1 MMLVAL
7 IAGAGAM
14 TGVGP
19 GVYAPLFAKS
29 ADDSVQVENFELDRL
44 PVTNADFLAFV
55 RTHPSWR
62 RSQVPRAQ
70 AEEQYL
76 GRWAGDLELG
86 PNAAPHAPVVQVSW
100 FAAQAFCEARGAR
113 LPTEAEWE
121 LAGAADET
129 HRDARQDSA
138 FTKKLLAWYE
148 KPNPERLPDVG
159 RGAANAWGV
168 NDLHGLVWEWVGDFM
183 SGAPVDGA
191 RFCGPGAAAAAN
203 KSDYAAFMRTAFRSS
218 LEAKYTV
225 GNLGFRCARTPGAA
239 PAAPAVFT
247 SHGGEKVPLA
257 QLTHG
262 PAVASMFFGSCS
274 SVCPLLFEKLKRVE
288 KRLSPRARE
297 RLTFSLV
304 TFDPDNDTPERL
316 ADLATAHGL
325 DGKHWRL
332 LSGPA
337 EATRTVAALL
347 GIRYRFIADGMVSH
361 SSAFVVF
368 DAKGN
373 IAERLDGL
381 EGSEDA
387 LVEAIERV
395 TAP

>member
-14 TGVGP
+14 VGP
-19 GVYAPLFAKS
+19 GVYAPLFGNS
-29 ADDSVQVENFELDRL
+29 ADDKVQVEKFELDRL
-44 PVTNADFLAFV
+44 PVTNADFLSFV
-55 RTHPSWR
+55 RSHPKWR
-62 RSQVPRAQ
+62 RSQVPHAQ
-70 AEEQYL
+70 AEEHYL
-76 GRWAGDLELG
+76 ARWTGDLELG
-86 PNAAPHAPVVQVSW
+86 PDASPHAPVVQVSW
-100 FAAQAFCEARGAR
+100 FAAQAFCEARSAR

-121 LAGAADET
+121 LAAAADET
-129 HRDARQDSA
+129 RRDARKDPA
-138 FTKKLLAWYE
+138 FTRQLLAWYE
-148 KPNPERLPDVG
+148 KPNPERLADVG

-168 NDLHGLVWEWVGDFM
+168 SDLHGLVWEWVGDFM

-191 RFCGPGAAAAAN
+191 RFCGPGAAAAAD
-203 KSDYAAFMRTAFRSS
+203 KSDYAAFMRSAFRSS
-218 LEAKYTV
+218 LEARYTV
-225 GNLGFRCARTPGAA
+225 GNLGFRCARTPGAPA
-239 PAAPAVFT
+239 PAPAVFT
-247 SHGGEKVPLA
+247 SQGGEKVPLA
-257 QLTHG
+257 QLTRG
-262 PAVASMFFGSCS
+262 PVLASMFFGSCS

-297 RLTFSLV
+297 QLTFSLV
-304 TFDPDNDTPERL
+304 TFDPGNDTPERL

-332 LSGPA
+332 LNGPA
-337 EATRTVAALL
+337 EATREVAAQL
-347 GIRYRFIADGMVSH
+347 GIRYRFIADGAVSH
-361 SSAFVVF
+361 SSALVVF
-368 DAKGN
+368 DTKGN